1 MKLFVNVCRISRSCS
16 VTYWGIS
23 VHVKICEWLFSKMV
37 FFAFHHY
44 LTTNFHLNIFFA
56 GNYISVLFA
65 TSHGVSVYCF
75 KHFTSYPCFD
85 FLQIFM
91 HYKKEATMFQIY
103 SKKILHI
110 KPSDKS
116 SGLAFTKYL
125 RNLIMISIWE

>member
-1 MKLFVNVCRISRSCS
+1 
-16 VTYWGIS
+16 
-23 VHVKICEWLFSKMV
+23 MV

-65 TSHGVSVYCF
+65 TSHGVSIYCF
-75 KHFTSYPCFD
+75 KHFTSYPCFY

-91 HYKKEATMFQIY
+91 HYKKEATIFQIY

-116 SGLAFTKYL
+116 SALLYKIFEEFNNDLYL
-125 RNLIMISIWE
+125 GIIEVTTIEKGKIFCIT